1 MRKLFVVIGGV
12 LIVGILGVLAVAFT
26 RPDSFHVERQIVIKS
41 PPEAIFAMIADFR
54 AWAGWSPWEKRD
66 PAMKRTMG
74 GAEAGKGATYAWDG
88 NNDVGA
94 GRMEIIEATPPKQIT
109 VKLDFSRP
117 IEAHDTARFTLEP
130 RGDGTLV
137 TWSMQGENPFLG
149 KVVQVF
155 ISMDK
160 MVGSDFE
167 AGLAALKKAV
177 EK

>member
-1 MRKLFVVIGGV
+1 
-12 LIVGILGVLAVAFT
+12 
-26 RPDSFHVERQIVIKS
+26 
-41 PPEAIFAMIADFR
+41 MIADFR

-74 GAEAGKGATYAWDG
+74 EVASGKGATYAWDG
-88 NNDVGA
+88 NNEVGA
-94 GRMEIIEATPPKQIT
+94 GRMEVTDAKAPREVTI
-109 VKLDFSRP
+109 KLDFSRP
-117 IEAHDTARFTLEP
+117 MEAHNIAQFTLEP
-130 RGDGTLV
+130 RDGGTVV
-137 TWSMQGENPFLG
+137 TWSMHGENPFLG

-167 AGLAALKKAV
+167 AGLAALKKLA